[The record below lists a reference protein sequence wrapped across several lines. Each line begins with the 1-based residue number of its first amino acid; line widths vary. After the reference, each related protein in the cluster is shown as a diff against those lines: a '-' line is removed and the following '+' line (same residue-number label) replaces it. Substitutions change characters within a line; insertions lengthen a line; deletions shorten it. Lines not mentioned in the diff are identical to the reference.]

1 MPFHLVGGP
10 EEASQQ
16 LIAHLTE
23 KGILP
28 KLHQNAHKELIDNGD
43 GTFNC
48 RKCSNS
54 SCPYNKLGDALSDL
68 SAVSVAQLLDEVEM
82 KLSESLQLIRQIRL
96 EQEKVQRPFNF
107 EQF

>member
-28 KLHQNAHKELIDNGD
+28 SAEV
-43 GTFNC
+43 
-48 RKCSNS
+48 
-54 SCPYNKLGDALSDL
+54 AL
-68 SAVSVAQLLDEVEM
+68 AQRLDEVEM

-96 EQEKVQRPFNF
+96 EEGRRKVDR
-107 EQF
+107 

>member
-28 KLHQNAHKELIDNGD
+28 KLHPNAHKELIDNGN
-43 GTFNC
+43 GTYNC
-48 RKCSNS
+48 RKCRDS

-68 SAVSVAQLLDEVEM
+68 SAVSLAQRLDEVETM
-82 KLSESLQLIRQIRL
+82 LSESLQLVRQIRL
-96 EQEKVQRPFNF
+96 EEERPKVDR
-107 EQF
+107 